1 MNEHFVIIGG
11 DAAGMSAASK
21 ARRENPDLEIEVL
34 EKGKW
39 ASYGACG
46 LPYYLKGDVENLE
59 DLIAIPPEKF
69 IRERN
74 INLKLNHEVTKIDPK
89 SNYLTVSTPKRKVNF
104 TFDKLLISTGATA
117 YKPKI
122 DGINL
127 DGVFALHSM
136 EDAQKIKEY
145 LKEFSPR
152 SVAIIGGGYIGIEMA
167 EAFSARGLE
176 VHLIEML
183 SHVLSPFGREI
194 SKRAESHIKKFIK
207 LHLGQSVQRINI
219 QDKRKL
225 LVKTNA
231 GNIIAEMVLVV
242 TGVVPEVSLAKE
254 AGIKLGPTGA
264 IATDEYG
271 RTNYSHI
278 FAAGDCAEVKNLVTG
293 QPDYIPLALAANRH
307 GREIGQTVG
316 GNLTRLSPIAG
327 TAALKAFNLEV
338 ARTGIV
344 DPEQARSNG
353 FNPVKSTIE
362 TFSKAHYYPGSKS
375 IMVSLIADRDSKRL
389 LGASMVGE
397 EGVSKRIDIIATA
410 LHGSF
415 SVEQLENLDLA
426 YAPPFGPV
434 WDPVLTAAKVL
445 NGKLIRLKGS

>member
-1 MNEHFVIIGG
+1 MSEHFVIIGG

-34 EKGKW
+34 EKGDW

-46 LPYYLKGDVENLE
+46 LPYYLKGDVESLE

-69 IRERN
+69 IKERN
-74 INLKLNHEVTKIDPK
+74 INLRFNHEVTRISPEG
-89 SNYLTVSTPKRKVNF
+89 NYLTVSAPEGKVNF

-117 YKPKI
+117 CKPGI
-122 DGINL
+122 DGINSE
-127 DGVFALHSM
+127 GVFTLHGM
-136 EDAQKIKEY
+136 EDGKKIKEY
-145 LKEFSPR
+145 LEEFSPK
-152 SVAIIGGGYIGIEMA
+152 SAAIIGGGYMGIEMV
-167 EAFSARGLE
+167 EALSTRGVE
-176 VHLIEML
+176 VHLVEML
-183 SHVLSPFGREI
+183 PHVLSPFDPEI
-194 SKRAESHIKKFIK
+194 SKRVEGYIEKFAE
-207 LHLGQSVQRINI
+207 LHLGQSVQRIKI
-219 QDKRKL
+219 QDKGKL
-225 LVKTNA
+225 SVRTVA
-231 GNIIAEMVLVV
+231 DNIIAEMVLVA

-254 AGIKLGPTGA
+254 AGINLGPTGA

-278 FAAGDCAEVKNLVTG
+278 FAAGDCAEVKNVVTG

-307 GREIGQTVG
+307 GRAIGQTVG
-316 GNLTRLSPIAG
+316 GNPTRLSSVAG
-327 TAALKAFNLEV
+327 TAALKVFDLEV

-344 DPEQARSNG
+344 DPERARKSG

-362 TFSKAHYYPGSKS
+362 TFSRAYYYPGSKP
-375 IMVSLIADRDSKRL
+375 IKVSLIADRDSKCL

-397 EGVSKRIDIIATA
+397 EGVSKRIDIIAAA

-415 SVEQLENLDLA
+415 SVEQLENLDLS

-445 NGKLIRLKGS
+445 NGKLT